1 MPLLHDPDPL
11 LTLAVVVLAGVASGA
26 LARWIRLPGIT
37 GQILAGIAMGSSVLH
52 VFDHEAIERLQ
63 PLTHFAL
70 GLMAVTVGSHLSLR
84 RLRGAGRR
92 LAWLLA
98 AEAVVTPALVFAGT
112 WALPGI
118 EWPTALLLGTLAVS
132 TAPVTVVAL
141 VKETRSKGIFVK
153 TLVAAVALNNIA
165 CIVLFELARA
175 IARWE
180 LDPSGDHDLWNGF
193 LSPGKQVLIALALGA
208 AAALFL
214 ALVGRVVK
222 RADMHTTAS
231 AAAILLT
238 SGMSE
243 YLQVSPLLSC
253 LFLGMI
259 QTNTLASRDKL
270 ADAVFENFEP
280 AILATFF
287 TLAGLHLSFEQMGQA
302 GLAAVAFFALRAA
315 GKALAVRVS
324 MKMAEATEKIRR
336 YLGPALLPQAGIA
349 IGLVILLQDDA
360 AFQAVPGLLDLFV
373 AVVLTVVTLNE
384 IVGPLATRWALRKA
398 GEYGMDRT
406 RLIDFLQE
414 ENISTELAAATKEE
428 AIERLVDLM
437 IASHHLEGI
446 DRDELLESVLAREA
460 QATTCFGGGLAVPHC
475 ILPDGHPMVGVMGLS
490 KRGLTL
496 PTPDGRPVH
505 CMVLLGTS
513 RQERDR
519 HLQVLAAL
527 AKTVG
532 TDLAFQ
538 ERLFNAR
545 NPAHAYE
552 LLHGEESEHFNT
564 FLED

>member
-11 LTLAVVVLAGVASGA
+11 LTLALVVLAGVASGA
-26 LARWIRLPGIT
+26 LARKFHLPGIT

-63 PLTHFAL
+63 SLTHFAL
-70 GLMAVTVGSHLSLR
+70 ALMAVTVGSHLSIR

-92 LAWLLA
+92 LAWLLPSD
-98 AEAVVTPALVFAGT
+98 VLITPALVFLGT
-112 WALPGI
+112 WALPGV
-118 EWPTALLLGTLAVS
+118 EWTTALLLGALAAE
-132 TAPVTVVAL
+132 TAPATVVAL
-141 VKETRSKGIFVK
+141 IKETHSKGVFVK

-165 CIVLFELARA
+165 TIVLFELTRA
-175 IARWE
+175 IARWK
-180 LDPSGDHDLWNGF
+180 LDPAGDHDLSSGI
-193 LSPGKQVLIALALGA
+193 LSPARQLVTALLLAGGA
-208 AAALFL
+208 VGFL
-214 ALVGRVVK
+214 ALVRRFVQT
-222 RADMHTTAS
+222 RLHATAS
-231 AAAILLT
+231 VVAILLAYGL
-238 SGMSE
+238 SAS
-243 YLQVSPLLSC
+243 LDVSPLLSC

-259 QTNTLASRDKL
+259 QANTRSARDPLAGE
-270 ADAVFENFEP
+270 AFEDFEP

-287 TLAGLHLSFEQMGQA
+287 TLAGLHLSFDRIGEA
-302 GLAAVAFFALRAA
+302 GVAAGVFFALRAT
-315 GKALAVRVS
+315 GKILAVRLS
-324 MKMAEATEKIRR
+324 MRLAEATEKIRT
-336 YLGPALLPQAGIA
+336 YLGPALLPQAGIT
-349 IGLVILLQDDA
+349 IGLVILLQDDPT
-360 AFQAVPGLLDLFV
+360 FQGVDGLLEFFV
-373 AVVLTVVTLNE
+373 TVVLTVVTLNE

-414 ENISTELAAATKEE
+414 ENITTELAAATKEQ
-428 AIERLVDLM
+428 AIERMVDLL

-446 DRDELLESVLAREA
+446 DRAELLASVLERES
-460 QATTCFGGGLAVPHC
+460 QASTCFGGGLAVPHC

-490 KRGLTL
+490 KRGLVL

-505 CMVLLGTS
+505 CLVLLGTS

-527 AKTVG
+527 AKTIG
-532 TDLAFQ
+532 TDVAFQ